1 MNYKNNF
8 DESLLSIIVCPKTKD
23 KLIFDKK
30 KNELVSK
37 KAKLAYPIKNGIP
50 ILIVKEARKINTP

>member
-30 KNELVSK
+30 NELVSK
-37 KAKLAYPIKNGIP
+37 KARLAYPIKNGIP